1 MVGNAKFNAAALI
14 SLVVVIIVIGSAFAI
29 TYSSLSSQISS
40 NNQKISELNGKITDQ
55 NTTISFQNSTISNLR
70 SNESNLSLIIAT
82 LKSEMLL
89 ENGNYSKLNLLLSWI
104 KTAYGIQYNILAYNA
119 TISVPS
125 HEYRQLTHYINPSNN
140 TTIVFL
146 PTASI
151 NGVVNGN
158 GTSTVQNVTYS
169 VTSAYSQGAVW
180 GPPIT
185 LPNFE
190 LYVYNM
196 GTASLNFNFT
206 LLMIWRS

>member
-1 MVGNAKFNAAALI
+1 MSGKAKFNAVALI
-14 SLVVVIIVIGSAFAI
+14 TLVVVIIVIGSAFAI
-29 TYSSLSSQISS
+29 SYSSLSSQISS
-40 NNQKISELNGKITDQ
+40 NNQKISELNSKISNQ
-55 NTTISFQNSTISNLR
+55 NTTISSQNSTISNLK
-70 SNESNLSLIIAT
+70 SNESNISLMLAT
-82 LKSEMLL
+82 LQSEILL

-104 KTAYGIQYNILAYNA
+104 KTAYGIHYDFLAYNA
-119 TISVPS
+119 TITVPG

-158 GTSTVQNVTYS
+158 GTNTIQNVTYS
-169 VTSAYSQGAVW
+169 MTSPYSQGAAW
-180 GPPIT
+180 GPPVT

-196 GTASLNFNFT
+196 GTASLTFNFT
-206 LLMIWRS
+206 LLMVWRS